1 MLNGSSN
8 SAGVIG
14 ARVNKTTK
22 RSGIIEI
29 SKLIVEDKTLE
40 TGKIYL
46 GIYTFVIREEFPTM
60 AIKPILVASEKKLKN
75 TMPIKR

>member
-29 SKLIVEDKTLE
+29 SKLIVEDNTLE
-40 TGKIYL
+40 TGKIYF
-46 GIYTFVIREEFPTM
+46 GIYTLVIREEFPTM
-60 AIKPILVASEKKLKN
+60 AIKPIPVASEKKLKN
-75 TMPIKR
+75 TIPINR